1 MLTVL
6 VVLAVAG
13 ILFGAAAVATHD
25 GEVLRDPV
33 PDDRGAALP
42 PTDVQPED
50 VAELRFDMAVRG
62 YRMAQVDAALARLAD
77 ELARRDQR
85 IGELE
90 QAVVEQPSTVPAE
103 QPVATVEAFEPLEP
117 PAAAPAA
124 ISGPLTATT
133 WFTEPAPAPAP
144 EPEPEP
150 EPAPAPEAQPQAEAQ
165 PEPEAQAQPEA
176 APPAA
181 EAERPAPLT
190 LTAADDA
197 FSFPELLPAEPD
209 PLSQAP
215 APAAPPAEP
224 TGEDEPTA

>member
-133 WFTEPAPAPAP
+133 WFTEPAPAP

-209 PLSQAP
+209 PLSPAP